1 MVVLETFQ
9 VVLETFQVVLK
20 TFWVVLKTFQVV
32 LKTFQVVLKTFDN
45 GFWIGFVLVW
55 GRFHID
61 LEWIWRGWLAASD
74 DDFLAST

>member
-1 MVVLETFQ
+1 MNVVWERLDVVWERLDVVWKRLE
-9 VVLETFQVVLK
+9 V
-20 TFWVVLKTFQVV
+20 FWKR
-32 LKTFQVVLKTFDN
+32 FDN

>member
-1 MVVLETFQ
+1 MNVVWERLDVVWERLDVVWKRLE
-9 VVLETFQVVLK
+9 V
-20 TFWVVLKTFQVV
+20 FWKR
-32 LKTFQVVLKTFDN
+32 FDN

-61 LEWIWRGWLAASD
+61 LEWILRGWLAASD